1 VLKTL
6 LGPAVLLTLLLPQQ
20 QPVFRTGVATV
31 AVYATVTDRY
41 GQLIGNLR
49 KEDFKIFDNSRI
61 QEITAFS
68 TAPQPVSAV
77 LLVDTSASMALT
89 LDLARQAAEQFI
101 IRMMPGDQARVGS
114 FSDRIDLGRP
124 FSGDRDLLL
133 RAFRE
138 NLKIGNPT
146 RLWDALNETM
156 TALTDVSG
164 RRVVVLFTD
173 GEDTA
178 SVIDGRAV
186 LERAKAEEFMIYAV
200 QLRSRAR
207 PGLEWEIL
215 GAQASQVARERIR
228 RGMTPVSVLRG
239 LATQTGGLHFTLT
252 QNDDVNVTFTQVA
265 TELHQQYLLGFT
277 PEADGRIHN
286 LQVQVRH
293 PRLLVRAR
301 KFYQAP
307 KPAR

>member
-1 VLKTL
+1 MLTRI
-6 LGPAVLLTLLLPQQ
+6 LGPAALLTLLLPQQ

-41 GQLIGNLR
+41 GQLIRNLR
-49 KEDFKIFDNSRI
+49 KEDFTILDNGKP
-61 QEITAFS
+61 QELTAFS
-68 TAPQPVSAV
+68 TTPQPVSAV

-101 IRMMPGDQARVGS
+101 IRMMPGDQARVGN
-114 FSDRIDLGRP
+114 FSDRIHLGRP

-138 NLKIGNPT
+138 ELKIGNPT

-156 TALTDVSG
+156 EALIDVGG
-164 RRVVVLFTD
+164 RRVVVLLTD

-178 SVIDGRAV
+178 SVVDGRTV
-186 LERAKAEEFMIYAV
+186 LERAKAQEFMIYAV
-200 QLRSRAR
+200 QIRSRAR
-207 PGLEWEIL
+207 PGIEWDIL
-215 GAQASQVARERIR
+215 GAAATQVARERIR
-228 RGMTPVSVLRG
+228 RGLTPVAVLRG
-239 LATQTGGLHFTLT
+239 LAAQTGGLHFTLT
-252 QNDDVNVTFTQVA
+252 QNDDVNATFTQVA
-265 TELHQQYLLGFT
+265 TELHQQYLLGFAPAT
-277 PEADGRIHN
+277 DGRIHD

-307 KPAR
+307 KETR